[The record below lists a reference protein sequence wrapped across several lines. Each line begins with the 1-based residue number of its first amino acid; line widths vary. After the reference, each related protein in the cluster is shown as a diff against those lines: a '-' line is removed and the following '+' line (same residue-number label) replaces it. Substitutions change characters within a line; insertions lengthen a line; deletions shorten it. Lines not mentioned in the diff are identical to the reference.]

1 MQLITT
7 AWFENWQ
14 ESLKAWWL
22 LTPFRDGLRACFH
35 ALGAFLARHLQW
47 SVRLW
52 QMERQFVRK
61 YGRFNRPKFGANA
74 LSPPPPLGG
83 GDECE
88 WVNEKIGSTEM
99 GLPDFP
105 EAPKEFREWKLPP
118 HLFPVPIP
126 GLMPDESWINSLDR
140 SPADGGRIA
149 ADSGRIAAGGGRIAA
164 GGGRIAADGGRIAA
178 AYPTAS
184 ARHAESSSAT
194 PSSTLLAAGIAAG
207 FGIGV
212 GALMLMRHLRPREK
226 TMARATVRV
235 RDTRGLDTRGSRRVG
250 KRRES

>member
-105 EAPKEFREWKLPP
+105 EAPKEFRDWKLPP

-140 SPADGGRIA
+140 SPADG
-149 ADSGRIAAGGGRIAA
+149 GRIAAGGGRIAA

-226 TMARATVRV
+226 TMACATVRV